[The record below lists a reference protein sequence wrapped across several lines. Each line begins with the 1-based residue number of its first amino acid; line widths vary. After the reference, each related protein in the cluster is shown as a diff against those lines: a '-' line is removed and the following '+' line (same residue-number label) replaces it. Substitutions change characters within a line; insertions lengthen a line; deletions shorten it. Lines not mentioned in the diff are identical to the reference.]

1 MCGCGFCRGSDSL
14 LPVSL
19 VQKTTK
25 INESQSGLMV
35 QMTMKVR
42 ESLRHWL
49 PQMAMKIRES
59 RPNLQT
65 KRRRRK
71 RNQKEKRSARSD
83 VLMFMAA
90 CRERHVFG
98 VARVSRR

>member
-1 MCGCGFCRGSDSL
+1 MCGCGFCRGSESL

-25 INESQSGLMV
+25 IKECQSGLMV
-35 QMTMKVR
+35 QMTMKLR
-42 ESLRHWL
+42 ESLKHWL

-59 RPNLQT
+59 RPDLQT

-71 RNQKEKRSARSD
+71 RKEKEKRNARSD
-83 VLMFMAA
+83 VLMFTAA
-90 CRERHVFG
+90 PRDMHMFG
-98 VARVSRR
+98 VAKFSRR